1 MKKQNQPLKVL
12 NQLFNQKKCWTISQ
26 LSEAMGYAEISVK
39 RFLKQIGYYSSF
51 THNSKWY
58 TLDRLPAFNK
68 DGLWFYEGLGFS
80 KDGNLKKTIL
90 RLIDKSHQG
99 LSAKQLTQKLNSPN
113 YAVLNQMHKSGVI
126 DRLKT
131 PKGFIYLSGE
141 ANKKEQQI
149 RRLKSLI
156 AEEKKPKA
164 LTPQAAVAVLTE
176 FIKHPQAS
184 FAELS
189 RAVAKRQV
197 IATPEKIEQLFEEH
211 SLKKTL
217 N

>member
-1 MKKQNQPLKVL
+1 MKKQNKPQEVL
-12 NQLFNQKKCWTISQ
+12 VELFGERKCWTISE
-26 LSEAMGYAEISVK
+26 LCEVMGYAEISVK

-58 TLDRLPAFNK
+58 TLDSLPNFNK

-90 RLIDKSHQG
+90 RLIDRSHQG
-99 LSAKQLTQKLNSPN
+99 LSAKQLAQKLNSPN
-113 YAVLNQMHKSGVI
+113 YAVLNHMHKRGVI

-131 PKGFIYLSGE
+131 VKGFIYLSGKE
-141 ANKKEQQI
+141 DKKERQI

-156 AEEKKPKA
+156 AEEKKPTA
-164 LTPQAAVAVLTE
+164 LTAQAAVAVLTE
-176 FIKHPQAS
+176 FIKNPQAS
-184 FAELS
+184 FVELS

>member
-12 NQLFNQKKCWTISQ
+12 VELFVERKCWTISQ

-58 TLDRLPAFNK
+58 TLDRLPTFNK
-68 DGLWFYEGLGFS
+68 DGLWFYEELGFS

-90 RLIDKSHQG
+90 RLIDRSHQG
-99 LSAKQLTQKLNSPN
+99 LSAKQLAQKLNSPN
-113 YAVLNQMHKSGVI
+113 YAVLNQMHKRGVI

-131 PKGFIYLSGE
+131 PKGFIYLSGKE
-141 ANKKEQQI
+141 DKKAQQT

-156 AEEKKPKA
+156 AEEKKPTA
-164 LTPQAAVAVLTE
+164 LTAQAAVAVLTE
-176 FIKHPQAS
+176 FIKNPQAS

-197 IATPEKIEQLFEEH
+197 IATPETIEQLFEQH

-217 N
+217 S